1 MLENTAIIC
10 NTYLDAINK
19 VIKRPMV
26 AIGGSYNI
34 NEFKKETA
42 PLFKQQYLNL
52 LIFDASVIKDDVLEA
67 LCYLKAN
74 LDSNVRIIVLY
85 PNLDDGKIYRQILA
99 YGIYD
104 VIDTKIDK
112 DSMSDEDINKLIISE
127 LSWVINEPVRFNKVK
142 DKLKLDIPV
151 IREIKVEDTKVSK
164 DTNKKRLI
172 GFFKDDDSSFKT
184 IRSSNRYNIIG
195 IYKESSFDEKSDD
208 ISYADIIVMDDE
220 PSEEFV
226 RYIKSLSEVNEKK
239 PLIIVGIKDPNKSQ
253 YIGVDGVRCF
263 IYDGT
268 AEHFAR
274 QVSIV
279 YHKKD
284 NTPKDS
290 NHVIYAFKSVKGG
303 VGNTTLTVL
312 AATTYAKKHK
322 DNAEDEKILIIPVA
336 SNKGLCGI
344 FNGNIIR
351 ETIRFVNDECRIQL
365 EKGNVDILCISKKV
379 EEALKFK
386 KITTIGNENSLLDN
400 LSYDN
405 ILPFAERL
413 MSDFSNE
420 KYDRIIFIYNQF
432 KNAGSQIMV
441 HEQFLPIV
449 SEESNDDNHS
459 TSEIEYI
466 FQPSKEEILNSL
478 IPKSLKLQ
486 VYKILLDSFT
496 SEHGARMVSMTK
508 ATDNASELLKE
519 LNRSYNK
526 ARQSTI
532 TNEIIEIV
540 SGADA
545 L

>member
-1 MLENTAIIC
+1 M
-10 NTYLDAINK
+10 
-19 VIKRPMV
+19 
-26 AIGGSYNI
+26 
-34 NEFKKETA
+34 
-42 PLFKQQYLNL
+42 
-52 LIFDASVIKDDVLEA
+52 
-67 LCYLKAN
+67 AN
-74 LDSNVRIIVLY
+74 LKEVRTRINSV
-85 PNLDDGKIYRQILA
+85 NSTMQITSA
-99 YGIYD
+99 MKM
-104 VIDTKIDK
+104 V
-112 DSMSDEDINKLIISE
+112 SASKLRKSQSAITS
-127 LSWVINEPVRFNKVK
+127 LRPYAS
-142 DKLKLDIPV
+142 KLK
-151 IREIKVEDTKVSK
+151 EIMQD
-164 DTNKKRLI
+164 L
-172 GFFKDDDSSFKT
+172 SSSLLT
-184 IRSSNRYNIIG
+184 SS
-195 IYKESSFDEKSDD
+195 ES
-208 ISYADIIVMDDE
+208 V
-220 PSEEFV
+220 
-226 RYIKSLSEVNEKK
+226 
-239 PLIIVGIKDPNKSQ
+239 
-253 YIGVDGVRCF
+253 
-263 IYDGT
+263 
-268 AEHFAR
+268 
-274 QVSIV
+274 
-279 YHKKD
+279 
-284 NTPKDS
+284 
-290 NHVIYAFKSVKGG
+290 
-303 VGNTTLTVL
+303 
-312 AATTYAKKHK
+312 YAKKHK

-478 IPKSLKLQ
+478 IPKAWKLQ